1 MGTVFETPQLLLCG
15 LIRAMISR
23 ILLAA
28 VVALA
33 SVSTS
38 DAFTAPGLALRGA
51 APRIGM
57 SSAKRIP
64 AKTAPTMQV
73 QELADATLL
82 AASIWPQPMVD
93 GVTAYMNIFVPTFKS
108 LNLPAPLVQWGHAF
122 SMGTVIATMGVYGS
136 WLGWQ
141 IRQNPSQ
148 KNELAPGPA
157 WANLGKSVSELH
169 STLTGAM
176 ALIFFLGAN
185 GGLVLSLVQDK
196 PIMESAHFT
205 TAMGGFLLLAMQASL
220 TTRFQTSSAAT
231 ARTTHAFLGSATM
244 GVFFYQAYLGL
255 QLGLKYA
262 APAVVASL

>member
-1 MGTVFETPQLLLCG
+1 
-15 LIRAMISR
+15 MISR

-93 GVTAYMNIFVPTFKS
+93 GITAYMNIYVCANPPPPFS
-108 LNLPAPLVQWGHAF
+108 SANLYRLARVAHAPLA
-122 SMGTVIATMGVYGS
+122 A
-136 WLGWQ
+136 
-141 IRQNPSQ
+141 
-148 KNELAPGPA
+148 KNSP
-157 WANLGKSVSELH
+157 
-169 STLTGAM
+169 
-176 ALIFFLGAN
+176 
-185 GGLVLSLVQDK
+185 
-196 PIMESAHFT
+196 
-205 TAMGGFLLLAMQASL
+205 
-220 TTRFQTSSAAT
+220 
-231 ARTTHAFLGSATM
+231 
-244 GVFFYQAYLGL
+244 
-255 QLGLKYA
+255 
-262 APAVVASL
+262 